1 MPKIVYTE
9 SYIRRAKKFLK
20 RHPDMLGQY
29 EKTLRL
35 LELKPSHP
43 SLRLHRLAGSLS
55 ELYSISI
62 SVSYRITLDLLIRE
76 DTIIPVNIGAHDE
89 VY

>member
-1 MPKIVYTE
+1 MPKIVYTD
-9 SYIRRAKKFLK
+9 SYIRRAKKSLK

-35 LELKPSHP
+35 MELNASHP

-62 SVSYRITLDLLIRE
+62 NVCYGTTLDLLIKE
-76 DTIIPVNIGAHDE
+76 DTIIPVYIGAHDE